1 MCIRDSYCTVCR
13 QGLETEE
20 WNETVGNQYC
30 LISKESKRWIKGE
43 GEKRDEDTSD
53 EEEVDKGR
61 DAKKGRARSKFR
73 E

>member
-1 MCIRDSYCTVCR
+1 MDKGR
-13 QGLETEE
+13 EE
-20 WNETVGNQYC
+20 E
-30 LISKESKRWIKGE
+30 ISEGE